1 MHGRHPYWAIFSV
14 ALMTFIGVLNETSMN
29 VTYPVL
35 AKEFGVSLDV
45 VQWITGGYLL
55 MVTIVMG
62 TTAYCLRQWAARW
75 LHLAAVSAFVIGD
88 LICALAVNFPMLLA
102 GRLIQAI
109 ATGFSTP
116 MMFFLIFTQ
125 IPRERLGVMNGVAGM
140 VISLAPALGPTYGGA
155 VLAAG
160 SWRVIFWLI
169 LPLALLSLIA
179 GQLTIRNQPFGNSQP
194 FSFWALFL
202 LAGSLF
208 SIVTGVARFGKS
220 GWTSSCWL
228 LLLLGL
234 ILFGGFVWLNQYG
247 KTRLFDLG
255 VFAQSS
261 VRLSEWTY
269 FSLQFINIGA
279 SLALPIYCEYVLH
292 ASSLTAGMVLL
303 PGSLL
308 GAVMAPLSGFLADRY
323 GYGLPTRLGSVL
335 IVLGTTGLLVFQSQ
349 LTPLSVMVLFIAMRL
364 GFNAA
369 FSNTIANAST
379 LVAKEKSTDVNSI
392 FNMTQQFAGSLGVG
406 IMTALIALSQN
417 QGQGSMA
424 LRTFKGSRLDFW
436 LLVILAFS
444 VLVAVWLNFSRQ
456 QQLKNTAAK

>member
-1 MHGRHPYWAIFSV
+1 MHSRHPYWAIFSV
-14 ALMTFIGVLNETSMN
+14 ALMTFVGVLNETSMN
-29 VTYPVL
+29 VAYPIL
-35 AKEFGVSLDV
+35 AKDFGVSLDV

-62 TTAYCLRQWAARW
+62 TTAYCLRQWPARW
-75 LHLAAVSAFVIGD
+75 LHLAAVLAFIIGD
-88 LICALAVNFPMLLA
+88 LIGALAIDFPMLLA
-102 GRLIQAI
+102 GRMIQAV

-125 IPRERLGVMNGVAGM
+125 LPRERLGVMNGVAGM
-140 VISLAPALGPTYGGA
+140 VISLAPALGPTYGGT

-160 SWRVIFWLI
+160 SWHLIFWLL
-169 LPLALLSLIA
+169 LPIAFLSLIV

-194 FSFWALFL
+194 FSFLALIL
-202 LAGSLF
+202 LAASLTSF
-208 SIVTGVARFGKS
+208 VVGVARFGKA

-234 ILFGGFVWLNQYG
+234 ILLIAFIWQNQHG
-247 KTRLFDLG
+247 KTRLFDLSI
-255 VFAQSS
+255 FSIS
-261 VRLSEWTY
+261 TVRLAEWTY

-292 ASSLTAGMVLL
+292 ASSLVAGIVLL

-308 GAVMAPLSGFLADRY
+308 GAAMAPAAGFLADRY
-323 GYGLPTRLGSVL
+323 GYGLPTRLGSIL
-335 IVLGTTGLLVFQSQ
+335 IVLGTAGLLIFQSN
-349 LTPLSVMVLFIAMRL
+349 LTPLLVMGLFIIMRL

-379 LVAKEKSTDVNSI
+379 LVSKEKSTDVNSI

-417 QGQGSMA
+417 KGHGSMT
-424 LRTFKGSRLDFW
+424 LKTFKGSRVDF
-436 LLVILAFS
+436 VILV
-444 VLVAVWLNFSRQ
+444 VLALGALIAIWCNFALQRRLQ
-456 QQLKNTAAK
+456 TQTEK

>member
-1 MHGRHPYWAIFSV
+1 MHGRHPYWAIFSA

-29 VTYPVL
+29 VAYPVL

-194 FSFWALFL
+194 FSFWLCFCWPAVCS
-202 LAGSLF
+202 A
-208 SIVTGVARFGKS
+208 
-220 GWTSSCWL
+220 SSPV
-228 LLLLGL
+228 LLGL
-234 ILFGGFVWLNQYG
+234 ANQAG
-247 KTRLFDLG
+247 RVHAG
-255 VFAQSS
+255 CS
-261 VRLSEWTY
+261 
-269 FSLQFINIGA
+269 
-279 SLALPIYCEYVLH
+279 YCW
-292 ASSLTAGMVLL
+292 A
-303 PGSLL
+303 
-308 GAVMAPLSGFLADRY
+308 
-323 GYGLPTRLGSVL
+323 
-335 IVLGTTGLLVFQSQ
+335 
-349 LTPLSVMVLFIAMRL
+349 
-364 GFNAA
+364 
-369 FSNTIANAST
+369 
-379 LVAKEKSTDVNSI
+379 
-392 FNMTQQFAGSLGVG
+392 
-406 IMTALIALSQN
+406 
-417 QGQGSMA
+417 
-424 LRTFKGSRLDFW
+424 
-436 LLVILAFS
+436 
-444 VLVAVWLNFSRQ
+444 
-456 QQLKNTAAK
+456 

>member
-1 MHGRHPYWAIFSV
+1 
-14 ALMTFIGVLNETSMN
+14 MTFIGVLNETSMN
-29 VTYPVL
+29 VAYPVL

-75 LHLAAVSAFVIGD
+75 LHLAAVSAFMIGD
-88 LICALAVNFPMLLA
+88 LLCALAVSFPMLLA

-125 IPRERLGVMNGVAGM
+125 IPRERLGVMNGMAGM

-155 VLAAG
+155 VLATG

-179 GQLTIRNQPFGNSQP
+179 GQLTIRNQPVGNSQP
-194 FSFWALFL
+194 FSFLALLL

-208 SIVTGVARFGKS
+208 SIITGVARFGNS
-220 GWTSSCWL
+220 GWTSSCGM

-234 ILFGGFVWLNQYG
+234 ILFVGFVWQNKRG
-247 KTRLFDLG
+247 KTQLFDLS
-255 VFAQSS
+255 VFSQIT
-261 VRLSEWTY
+261 VRFAEWTY

-279 SLALPIYCEYVLH
+279 SLVLPIYCEYVLH

-323 GYGLPTRLGSVL
+323 GYGLPTRIGSVL
-335 IVLGTTGLLVFQSQ
+335 IVLGTVGLLVFQAY
-349 LTPLSVMVLFIAMRL
+349 LTPLYVMVLFIVMRL

-379 LVAKEKSTDVNSI
+379 LVSKEKSTDVNSI

-406 IMTALIALSQN
+406 VMTALIALNQN
-417 QGQGSMA
+417 NGQGSMA
-424 LRTFKGSRLDFW
+424 IRTFKGSRLDFG
-436 LLVILAFS
+436 LLVVLAIS
-444 VLVAVWLNFSRQ
+444 VLAAVWLNFSRQ
-456 QQLKNTAAK
+456 QRLKNAAAK